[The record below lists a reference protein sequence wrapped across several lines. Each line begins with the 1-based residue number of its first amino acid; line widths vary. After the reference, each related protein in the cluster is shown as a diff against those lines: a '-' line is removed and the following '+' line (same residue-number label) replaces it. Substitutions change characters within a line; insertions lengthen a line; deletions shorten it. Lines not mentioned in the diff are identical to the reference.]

1 MLISRTPFRISFL
14 GGGTDF
20 ELYFKEHG
28 GSVLSTT
35 IDKFCYIT
43 IRQMPTLFEY
53 RNQFTYSKIER
64 FNDPD
69 EVEHPVVREAM
80 KYLKTDRIQIAYDAD
95 LPARA
100 GLGASSSFSVGLL
113 NGLHRFKNETL
124 DKMSLAK
131 EAIFLEHELFK
142 ESGGMQDQ
150 LAVCFGGLNRINF
163 SANGYEICPV
173 NITAQ
178 RKELFDSRLMLFFT
192 GFTRLSSEIALDQSQ
207 NIPARLS
214 QLHKMKALVDEG
226 EKILTGSGDL
236 KDFGELLNVTWK
248 LTRTLSGKIAT
259 DFVDNAYARAM
270 EAGAGGGKLLGAGG
284 GGFML
289 FYVEPDKRESVKA
302 ALSEL
307 LHVPFRFEEEGTTI
321 IYKGEKEE
329 KEEKEKEKEKKKE
342 TEDE

>member
-1 MLISRTPFRISFL
+1 MLISRTPFRISFF

-53 RNQFTYSKIER
+53 RNQLTYSKIER

-69 EVEHPVVREAM
+69 EVEHPIVREAM
-80 KYLKTDRIQIAYDAD
+80 KCLNIDRIQISYDAD
-95 LPARA
+95 LPART

-113 NGLHRFKNETL
+113 NGLHHFKNETL

-131 EAIFLEHELFK
+131 ESIFLEHELCH

-150 LAVCFGGLNRINF
+150 IAVSFGGLNRINF
-163 SANGYEICPV
+163 SADGYEVCP
-173 NITAQ
+173 ITIAAE
-178 RKELFDSRLMLFFT
+178 RKKLFGSHLMLFFT
-192 GFTRLSSEIALDQSQ
+192 GFTRLSGEIALDQSQ

-226 EKILTGSGDL
+226 EKILTGEGSL
-236 KDFGELLNVTWK
+236 RDFGELLNETWK
-248 LTRTLSGKIAT
+248 LKRTLSEKIAT
-259 DFVDNAYARAM
+259 DFVDNAYALAM
-270 EAGAGGGKLLGAGG
+270 EAGAVGGKLLGAGG

-289 FYVEPDKRESVKA
+289 FYVEPEKRESVKA

-307 LHVPFRFEEEGTTI
+307 LHVPFRFEEEGATI
-321 IYKGEKEE
+321 IYKGD
-329 KEEKEKEKEKKKE
+329 
-342 TEDE
+342 TDDE